1 MIRILES
8 RSYLHIVKSKTN
20 KKFWFLGLSRK
31 LYNIYGQT
39 REYNNVI
46 TKLKKGKTFTCE

>member
-1 MIRILES
+1 M
-8 RSYLHIVKSKTN
+8 
-20 KKFWFLGLSRK
+20 KFWFLGLSRK

-46 TKLKKGKTFTCE
+46 TKLRKGKRSHVSKAAQLLGEQI

>member
-1 MIRILES
+1 M
-8 RSYLHIVKSKTN
+8 N
-20 KKFWFLGLSRK
+20 FWFLGLSRK